1 MHRVFRYG
9 IDHWM
14 ERSSLRSRLTSPLTI
29 GVYIGVAIW
38 IAFLASAKTGIPAH
52 ILMAAEF
59 LLVIFVDPPERLAK
73 LRELRRG
80 SALRQRQRRSGA

>member
-1 MHRVFRYG
+1 MASIIGWKDRASDLG
-9 IDHWM
+9 W
-14 ERSSLRSRLTSPLTI
+14 RLITSPFTI
-29 GVYIGVAIW
+29 GVYIAVAIW
-38 IAFLASAKTGIPAH
+38 IAFLASAKPGIPAH